1 MGNGASGRR
10 FFCFS
15 IPANEASLLLM
26 KDKKPWDQYHEYE
39 GLDKILTAQTL
50 RSAEAGDPVHDEML
64 FIVFHQIYELWF
76 KQILFE
82 LDDIQKRFSSDV
94 VDDHDMQPILCYLNR
109 IVEIFRTLIHMI
121 DVLETMPPQSFVD
134 FRQYLGTGSGFQSWQ
149 FRILEMRLGL
159 RRNDRIPVFHGEFDK
174 DLRSESKKAIKA
186 AEENPSL
193 YDQIDKWLSRTPFV
207 NREDYKFWEEYRG
220 AVYKVFDEKEA
231 LSRKALSG
239 EALEKE
245 LAGIE
250 SGRQKFDSIFEEDK
264 HAEAQ
269 EKGTWRMSLKALQA
283 ALFITIYS
291 HEPILQGPSQLLRNL
306 VEIDELIARWRY
318 RHALLVQRMVG
329 MGAGTGG
336 SSGYGYLMET
346 LAKHRIYTD
355 LFALSSYLIPTKS
368 LPALP
373 EQISRQMSYN
383 YRSKDKAA

>member
-1 MGNGASGRR
+1 MS
-10 FFCFS
+10 
-15 IPANEASLLLM
+15 
-26 KDKKPWDQYHEYE
+26 DKMPWDQYHEYE

-50 RSAEAGDPVHDEML
+50 RSAAAGYPAHDEML
-64 FIVFHQIYELWF
+64 FIIFHQIYELWF
-76 KQILFE
+76 KQILHE
-82 LDDIQKRFSSDV
+82 LDDVQQRFSSSV
-94 VDDHDMQPILCYLNR
+94 VDDRDMQPILYYLNR
-109 IVEIFRTLIHMI
+109 VVQIFRTMVQMI

-149 FRILEMRLGL
+149 FRLVELRLGL
-159 RRNDRIPVFHGEFDK
+159 RRQDRIPVFHGEFDK
-174 DLRSESKKAIKA
+174 DLRSQSREAIRKAESS
-186 AEENPSL
+186 PSL
-193 YDQIDKWLSRTPFV
+193 YDQIDQWLSRTPFV
-207 NREDYKFWEEYRG
+207 NREDYRFWEEYRG
-220 AVYKVFDEKEA
+220 AVYKVFDEKAA

-245 LAGIE
+245 LDALE
-250 SGRQKFDSIFEEDK
+250 KGRHKFDSIFEADK

-269 EKGTWRMSLKALQA
+269 ASGTWRLSLKALQA

-291 HEPILQGPSQLLRNL
+291 HEPMLQGPSQLLRHL
-306 VEIDELIARWRY
+306 VDIDELIARWRY

-355 LFALSSYLIPTKS
+355 LFALSSYLIPTPS

-373 EQISRQMSYN
+373 EHISRQMSYR
-383 YRSKDKAA
+383 YGADDKAA